1 MVPPSELST
10 GDGVEAED
18 EVAVL
23 VENEE
28 LESEKDIALVVHLV
42 AVAHR
47 LVRKVQARVE
57 VAEPTP
63 PVTMA
68 ARPLAPT

>member
-1 MVPPSELST
+1 MAPPSELST
-10 GDGVEAED
+10 GDGVDVED

-47 LVRKVQARVE
+47 LVR
-57 VAEPTP
+57 
-63 PVTMA
+63 
-68 ARPLAPT
+68 